1 MRNWERKRG
10 IEHDPSFWF
19 GSLGYWWTRNMT
31 GETGT
36 GMVIESVKDHVE
48 CEKTVGLPGGCS
60 EGSWM

>member
-1 MRNWERKRG
+1 
-10 IEHDPSFWF
+10 
-19 GSLGYWWTRNMT
+19 MT
-31 GETGT
+31 GETGK